1 VDKVFFILAP
11 AVAMGTALLA
21 LAVVPFGPTQPAP
34 QTIWPQTLE
43 QQDALH
49 NQAFAEKVEKYE
61 REIQGIIAPHI
72 DIGFLFTF
80 AAGSLA
86 VYGVIMGGWSSNNKY
101 NFMGGLRAS
110 AQIISY
116 EIPMGLSALGVV
128 VLTGSLNLERV
139 IDYQDKNY
147 WNVLYQPLGCLI
159 FLISIFAETNRLPFD
174 LVEAEQELVGGF
186 HTEYSAMKFGLFFLG
201 EYTHMITTSFL
212 LVALYFGGWQFP
224 WIAESDSFW
233 LLKLGVFVAK
243 MFGVILL
250 YMMVRWTLLRFR
262 FDQLMGLAWKGLI
275 PLALLNVVAVM
286 VVGHLAETFKWDA
299 WVRVVLLVGA
309 SAALLLVSGVRVAA
323 LPGKERARLPL
334 ETAAR

>member
-1 VDKVFFILAP
+1 
-11 AVAMGTALLA
+11 
-21 LAVVPFGPTQPAP
+21 
-34 QTIWPQTLE
+34 
-43 QQDALH
+43 
-49 NQAFAEKVEKYE
+49 
-61 REIQGIIAPHI
+61 
-72 DIGFLFTF
+72 
-80 AAGSLA
+80 
-86 VYGVIMGGWSSNNKY
+86 
-101 NFMGGLRAS
+101 MGGLRAS

-128 VLTGSLNLERV
+128 ILSGSLNLERV
-139 IDYQDKNY
+139 IDFQTTNY

-212 LVALYFGGWQFP
+212 LVTLYFGGWQFP

-233 LLKLGVFVAK
+233 PFKLGVFVGK

-275 PLALLNVVAVM
+275 PLALLNVVVVM
-286 VVGHLAETFKWDA
+286 MVRHLAEIYKWDDWA
-299 WVRVVLLVGA
+299 QVVLLIGA
-309 SAALLLVSGVRVAA
+309 SVGLLLISGIQILAGPEKQRASPPVEPVA
-323 LPGKERARLPL
+323 R
-334 ETAAR
+334 

>member
-1 VDKVFFILAP
+1 
-11 AVAMGTALLA
+11 
-21 LAVVPFGPTQPAP
+21 
-34 QTIWPQTLE
+34 
-43 QQDALH
+43 
-49 NQAFAEKVEKYE
+49 
-61 REIQGIIAPHI
+61 
-72 DIGFLFTF
+72 
-80 AAGSLA
+80 
-86 VYGVIMGGWSSNNKY
+86 
-101 NFMGGLRAS
+101 
-110 AQIISY
+110 
-116 EIPMGLSALGVV
+116 
-128 VLTGSLNLERV
+128 
-139 IDYQDKNY
+139 
-147 WNVLYQPLGCLI
+147 
-159 FLISIFAETNRLPFD
+159 
-174 LVEAEQELVGGF
+174 
-186 HTEYSAMKFGLFFLG
+186 MKFGLFFLG